1 MTNGRINKRSALLAI
16 LCVLVMVFAV
26 PVASA
31 ASYSKVYGQTQDKVR
46 VRESASTNATII
58 DNIVKDACIYITSSK
73 ASGSNTFVQVKYRAS
88 DGSTATGWVCQS
100 DGRNTYVKVL
110 STDQAK
116 SKFKVSSGDLPSKA
130 VGTFTAAERKAS
142 AANSDTTYIRENSS
156 GATVSKVQTE
166 LKALGYYYGQITGNA
181 GPKTVAAIKSFQGKN
196 GLTADGIAGPQTIAK
211 IDAAYEAKGGSSS
224 GSGSSA
230 SGLKLNSK
238 GTDVRN
244 LQQDLTT
251 LGYYWAEITGNF
263 GAKTETA
270 VKRFQEEN
278 GLTADGVA
286 GTKTLNAIA
295 AAVARKG
302 GTPASGGSAGTTLKL
317 NSQGTKVSQLQTDLK
332 QLGYYYAEITG
343 NFGAKTEA
351 AVKAFQK
358 AKGLTADGVAGT
370 KTLNAIAAAVDK
382 AGGSS
387 SGSSSTNMKL
397 GSTGTAVSALQQNL
411 TTLGYYYGDVTG
423 HYGNL
428 TQQAVK
434 KFQKAKGLTQDGVA
448 STATLNA
455 ITSALKNAGVD
466 VGPGTVATTLRE
478 GDKGTAVTE
487 LQTMLKKLNYYYG
500 SVTGSFGSL
509 TKQAVRK
516 FQDANK
522 LTVDG
527 VAGPATINKLRT
539 LTGGSADSGSS
550 SGSTVTTDKS
560 YGRTTKD
567 NVYLRS
573 SYSTTSSAKASL
585 QKGQKFRISKVYTVS
600 GVKWYYVTVTVGS
613 YTYKGYIRGDMM
625 ENITAADFGDDSNSG
640 EQETIGMIKVTGN
653 NVSLRY
659 QPSTSANRVGT
670 ANIGDC
676 FYYVDTVNGWF
687 QTKAGY
693 WITKDYAKVMT
704 DAEVEAYIKNNG
716 GSGSTGSSYTLGST
730 GSTVTYIQ
738 TALTALEYY
747 DRQITGHYGRYTKD
761 AVRAFQRDNN
771 LTADGVCGAIT
782 LAAIQ
787 KAYSGSSSATTTY
800 NATVYKLDWSYMKSN
815 ATALGIAR
823 GASIKLTDL
832 TTGKSLNVHVQST
845 GNHIDAEPLTSADT
859 TTLCEIYGVSTPGA
873 ISYKR
878 RPMMITTSAG
888 QFLCSIYGQPHGAQD
903 ITNNG
908 YEGQFCLHFVNSKT
922 HGTNRVDEDHQN
934 AINTAETLVKA
945 VKVKRRECG
954 RSDDVQVSR
963 ITKPQSPLAGAALKM
978 RCSWRLWKKKMNT
991 YLQHV

>member
-302 GTPASGGSAGTTLKL
+302 GTPASGGNAGTTLKL

-343 NFGAKTEA
+343 NFGEKTEA

-659 QPSTSANRVGT
+659 QPSTSADRVGT

-687 QTKAGY
+687 QTKSGY

-716 GSGSTGSSYTLGST
+716 GSGNTGSSYTIGST

-761 AVRAFQRDNN
+761 AVRAFQRDNK
-771 LTADGVCGAIT
+771 LTADGVCGAVT

-922 HGTNRVDEDHQN
+922 HGTNRVDADHQN

-945 VKVKRRECG
+945 VKVNG
-954 RSDDVQVSR
+954 VNVVVQ
-963 ITKPQSPLAGAALKM
+963 TTFK
-978 RCSWRLWKKKMNT
+978 
-991 YLQHV
+991 

>member
-1 MTNGRINKRSALLAI
+1 MYLVGGRPDPKKLGPKSGLERGDIIMTNGRINKRSALLAI

-116 SKFKVSSGDLPSKA
+116 SKFKVSSGNLPSKA

-397 GSTGTAVSALQQNL
+397 GSTGAAVSALQQNL

-516 FQDANK
+516 FQDDNK

-600 GVKWYYVTVTVGS
+600 GVKWYYVTVTVGG

-716 GSGSTGSSYTLGST
+716 GSGSTGSSYTIGST

-738 TALTALEYY
+738 TALTAMGYY

-771 LTADGVCGAIT
+771 LTADGVCGATT

-859 TTLCEIYGVSTPGA
+859 TTLCEIYGVSTPNA

-922 HGTNRVDEDHQN
+922 HGTNRVDGDHQN

-945 VKVKRRECG
+945 IKVNG
-954 RSDDVQVSR
+954 VNVVVQ
-963 ITKPQSPLAGAALKM
+963 TTFK
-978 RCSWRLWKKKMNT
+978 
-991 YLQHV
+991 

>member
-1 MTNGRINKRSALLAI
+1 MYLVGGRPDPKKLGPKSGLERGDIIMTNGRINKRSALLAI

-73 ASGSNTFVQVKYRAS
+73 VSGSNTFVQVKYRAS

-116 SKFKVSSGDLPSKA
+116 SKFKVSSGNLPSKA

-156 GATVSKVQTE
+156 SAAVSKVQTE

-270 VKRFQEEN
+270 VRRFQEEN

-397 GSTGTAVSALQQNL
+397 GSTGAAVSALQQNL

-516 FQDANK
+516 FQDDNK

-539 LTGGSADSGSS
+539 HTGGSADSGSS

-600 GVKWYYVTVTVGS
+600 GVKWYYVTVTVGG

-716 GSGSTGSSYTLGST
+716 GSGSTGSSYTIGST

-761 AVRAFQRDNN
+761 AVRAFQRDHN
-771 LTADGVCGAIT
+771 LTADGVCGATT

-859 TTLCEIYGVSTPGA
+859 TTLCEIYGVSTPNA

-922 HGTNRVDEDHQN
+922 HGTNRVDGDHQN

-945 VKVKRRECG
+945 IKVNG
-954 RSDDVQVSR
+954 VNVVVQ
-963 ITKPQSPLAGAALKM
+963 TTFK
-978 RCSWRLWKKKMNT
+978 
-991 YLQHV
+991 

>member
-116 SKFKVSSGDLPSKA
+116 SKFKVSSGNLPSKA

-270 VKRFQEEN
+270 VKRFQEES

-302 GTPASGGSAGTTLKL
+302 GTPASGGSTGTTLKL

-411 TTLGYYYGDVTG
+411 TTLGYYYGDITG

-448 STATLNA
+448 NTATLNA

-527 VAGPATINKLRT
+527 VAGPATINKLRS

-600 GVKWYYVTVTVGS
+600 GVKWYYVTVTVGG

-687 QTKAGY
+687 QTKSGY

-704 DAEVEAYIKNNG
+704 DAEVEAYIKNHG
-716 GSGSTGSSYTLGST
+716 GSGSTGSSYTIGST

-761 AVRAFQRDNN
+761 AVRAFQRDNK
-771 LTADGVCGAIT
+771 LTADGVCGATT

-922 HGTNRVDEDHQN
+922 HGTNRVDGDHQN

-945 VKVKRRECG
+945 VKVNG
-954 RSDDVQVSR
+954 VNVVVQ
-963 ITKPQSPLAGAALKM
+963 TTFK
-978 RCSWRLWKKKMNT
+978 
-991 YLQHV
+991 

>member
-1 MTNGRINKRSALLAI
+1 MYLVGGRPDPKKLGPKSGLERGDIIMTNGRINKRSALLAI

-116 SKFKVSSGDLPSKA
+116 SKFKVSSGNLPSKA

-156 GATVSKVQTE
+156 GATVSKIQTE

-302 GTPASGGSAGTTLKL
+302 GTPASGGNAGTTLKL

-397 GSTGTAVSALQQNL
+397 GSTGAAVSALQQNL

-516 FQDANK
+516 FQDDNK

-600 GVKWYYVTVTVGS
+600 GVKWYYVTVTVGG

-716 GSGSTGSSYTLGST
+716 GSGSTGSSYTIGST

-738 TALTALEYY
+738 TALTAMGYY

-771 LTADGVCGAIT
+771 LTADGVCGATT

-859 TTLCEIYGVSTPGA
+859 TTLCEIYGVSTPNA

-922 HGTNRVDEDHQN
+922 HGTNRVDGDHQN

-945 VKVKRRECG
+945 IKVNG
-954 RSDDVQVSR
+954 VNVVVQ
-963 ITKPQSPLAGAALKM
+963 TTFK
-978 RCSWRLWKKKMNT
+978 
-991 YLQHV
+991 

>member
-73 ASGSNTFVQVKYRAS
+73 VSGSNTFVQVKYRAS

-116 SKFKVSSGDLPSKA
+116 SKFKVSSGNLPSKA

-270 VKRFQEEN
+270 VRRFQEEN

-397 GSTGTAVSALQQNL
+397 GSTGAAVSALQQNL

-516 FQDANK
+516 FQDDNK

-600 GVKWYYVTVTVGS
+600 GVKWYYVTVTVGG

-716 GSGSTGSSYTLGST
+716 GSGSTGSNYTIGST

-747 DRQITGHYGRYTKD
+747 NRQITGHYGRYTKD
-761 AVRAFQRDNN
+761 AVRAFQRDHN
-771 LTADGVCGAIT
+771 LTADGVCGATT

-832 TTGKSLNVHVQST
+832 TTGKSLNIHVQST

-859 TTLCEIYGVSTPGA
+859 TTLCEIYGVSTPNA

-922 HGTNRVDEDHQN
+922 HGTNRVDGDHQN

-945 VKVKRRECG
+945 IKVNG
-954 RSDDVQVSR
+954 VNVVVQ
-963 ITKPQSPLAGAALKM
+963 TTFK
-978 RCSWRLWKKKMNT
+978 
-991 YLQHV
+991 

>member
-116 SKFKVSSGDLPSKA
+116 SKFKVSSGNLPSKA

-317 NSQGTKVSQLQTDLK
+317 NSQGTKVSQIQTDLK

-397 GSTGTAVSALQQNL
+397 GSTGAAVSALQQNL

-560 YGRTTKD
+560 YGKITKD

-573 SYSTTSSAKASL
+573 SYSTSSSAKASL
-585 QKGQKFRISKVYTVS
+585 SSGKLVRITKTYTVG
-600 GVKWYYVTVTVGS
+600 GVKWYYITVNIGS
-613 YTYKGYIRGDMM
+613 YTYNGYVRSDMM
-625 ENITAADFGDDSNSG
+625 TTISEAEYNKEGGDSDNSAG
-640 EQETIGMIKVTGN
+640 DQETIGMIKVTGN

-676 FYYVDTVNGWF
+676 FYYVDTVDGWF
-687 QTKAGY
+687 QTRSGY
-693 WITKDYAKVMT
+693 WISRSYAAVMT
-704 DAEVEAYIKNNG
+704 DEEVKAYIKNNG
-716 GSGSTGSSYTLGST
+716 GSGNTGSNYTLGST
-730 GSTVTYIQ
+730 GSTVSYIQ

-771 LTADGVCGAIT
+771 LTADGVCGAAT

-800 NATVYKLDWSYMKSN
+800 NDTFYDLNNWFTDKARMN
-815 ATALGIAR
+815 ALGLKRDAHC
-823 GASIKLTDL
+823 KMTDL
-832 TTGKSLNVHVQST
+832 RTGKSLNIYIQST
-845 GNHIDAEPLTSADT
+845 GNHADVEPLTAADT
-859 TTLCEIYGVSTPGA
+859 TTLCEIYGVSSADKIGWEA
-873 ISYKR
+873 
-878 RPMMITTSAG
+878 RPILITVDKY
-888 QFLCSIYGQPHGAQD
+888 QFICSIYGEAHGAEVIKD
-903 ITNNG
+903 NN
-908 YEGQFCLHFVNSKT
+908 YSGQFCLHFTGSKT
-922 HGTNRVDEDHQN
+922 HNSG
-934 AINTAETLVKA
+934 ETLDRHKKA
-945 VKVKRRECG
+945 IAEAAT
-954 RSDDVQVSR
+954 
-963 ITKPQSPLAGAALKM
+963 ILTKMG
-978 RCSWRLWKKKMNT
+978 KK
-991 YLQHV
+991 LQKGTP

>member
-73 ASGSNTFVQVKYRAS
+73 TSGSNTFVQVKYRAS

-263 GAKTETA
+263 GERTEAA

-286 GTKTLNAIA
+286 GTKTLNAVA

-302 GTPASGGSAGTTLKL
+302 GTPASGGNAGTTLKL

-332 QLGYYYAEITG
+332 QLGYYYADITG
-343 NFGAKTEA
+343 NFGERTEA

-358 AKGLTADGVAGT
+358 AKSLTADGIAGT
-370 KTLNAIAAAVDK
+370 KTLNAIAVAVDK

-411 TTLGYYYGDVTG
+411 TTLGYYYGDITG

-500 SVTGSFGSL
+500 SITGSFGSL

-527 VAGPATINKLRT
+527 VAGPATINKLRS

-659 QPSTSANRVGT
+659 QPSTSADRVGT

-687 QTKAGY
+687 QTKSGY

-716 GSGSTGSSYTLGST
+716 GSGSTGSSYTIGST

-815 ATALGIAR
+815 ATALGIAK

-859 TTLCEIYGVSTPGA
+859 TTLCEIYGVSTPNA

-945 VKVKRRECG
+945 VKVNG
-954 RSDDVQVSR
+954 VNVVVQ
-963 ITKPQSPLAGAALKM
+963 TTFK
-978 RCSWRLWKKKMNT
+978 
-991 YLQHV
+991 

>member
-73 ASGSNTFVQVKYRAS
+73 TSGSNTFVQVKYRAS
-88 DGSTATGWVCQS
+88 DGSTATGWICQS

-343 NFGAKTEA
+343 NFGEKTEA

-527 VAGPATINKLRT
+527 VAGPATINKLRS

-600 GVKWYYVTVTVGS
+600 GVKWYYVTVTVGG

-716 GSGSTGSSYTLGST
+716 GSGSTGSSYTIGST

-945 VKVKRRECG
+945 VKVNG
-954 RSDDVQVSR
+954 VNVVVQ
-963 ITKPQSPLAGAALKM
+963 TTFK
-978 RCSWRLWKKKMNT
+978 
-991 YLQHV
+991 

>member
-73 ASGSNTFVQVKYRAS
+73 TSGSNTFVQVKYRAS

-270 VKRFQEEN
+270 VKRFQEES

-343 NFGAKTEA
+343 NFGEKTEA

-516 FQDANK
+516 FQDDNK

-560 YGRTTKD
+560 YGKITKD

-573 SYSTTSSAKASL
+573 SYSTSSSAKASL
-585 QKGQKFRISKVYTVS
+585 SSGKLVRITKTYTVG
-600 GVKWYYVTVTVGS
+600 GVKWYYITVNIGS
-613 YTYKGYIRGDMM
+613 YTYNGYVRSDMM
-625 ENITAADFGDDSNSG
+625 TTISEAEYNKEGGDSDNSAG
-640 EQETIGMIKVTGN
+640 DQETIGMIKVTGN

-676 FYYVDTVNGWF
+676 FYYVDTVDGWF
-687 QTKAGY
+687 QTRSGY
-693 WITKDYAKVMT
+693 WISRSYAAVMT
-704 DAEVEAYIKNNG
+704 DEEVKAYIKNNG
-716 GSGSTGSSYTLGST
+716 GSGNTGGSYTLGST

-771 LTADGVCGAIT
+771 LTADGVCGAAT

-800 NATVYKLDWSYMKSN
+800 NDTFYDLNNWFTDKARMNS
-815 ATALGIAR
+815 LGLKRDAHC
-823 GASIKLTDL
+823 KMTDL
-832 TTGKSLNVHVQST
+832 RTGKSLNIYIQST
-845 GNHIDAEPLTSADT
+845 GNHADVEPLTAADT
-859 TTLCEIYGVSTPGA
+859 TTLCEIYGVSSANKIGWEA
-873 ISYKR
+873 
-878 RPMMITTSAG
+878 RPILITVDKY
-888 QFLCSIYGQPHGAQD
+888 QFICSIYGEAHGAEVIKD
-903 ITNNG
+903 NN
-908 YEGQFCLHFVNSKT
+908 YSGQFCLHFTGSKT
-922 HGTNRVDEDHQN
+922 HNSG
-934 AINTAETLVKA
+934 ETLDRHKKA
-945 VKVKRRECG
+945 IAEAAT
-954 RSDDVQVSR
+954 
-963 ITKPQSPLAGAALKM
+963 ILTKMG
-978 RCSWRLWKKKMNT
+978 KK
-991 YLQHV
+991 LQKGTP

>member
-1 MTNGRINKRSALLAI
+1 MYLVGGRPDPKKLGPKSGLERGDIIMTNGRINKRSALLAI

-116 SKFKVSSGDLPSKA
+116 SKFKVSSGNLPSKA

-358 AKGLTADGVAGT
+358 AKGLTADGVAGA

-397 GSTGTAVSALQQNL
+397 GSTGAAVSALQQNL

-600 GVKWYYVTVTVGS
+600 GVKWYYVTVTVGG

-716 GSGSTGSSYTLGST
+716 GSGSTGSSYTIGST

-761 AVRAFQRDNN
+761 AVRAFQRDHN
-771 LTADGVCGAIT
+771 LTADGVCGATT

-832 TTGKSLNVHVQST
+832 TTGKSLNIHVQST

-859 TTLCEIYGVSTPGA
+859 TTLCEIYGVSTPNA

-922 HGTNRVDEDHQN
+922 HGTNRVDGDHQN

-945 VKVKRRECG
+945 VKVNG
-954 RSDDVQVSR
+954 VNVVVQ
-963 ITKPQSPLAGAALKM
+963 TTFK
-978 RCSWRLWKKKMNT
+978 
-991 YLQHV
+991 

>member
-1 MTNGRINKRSALLAI
+1 MYLVGGRPDPKKLGSKSGLERGDIIMTNGRINKRSALLAI

-46 VRESASTNATII
+46 VRENASTNATII

-116 SKFKVSSGDLPSKA
+116 SKFKVSSGNLPSKA

-270 VKRFQEEN
+270 VRRFQEEN

-397 GSTGTAVSALQQNL
+397 GSTGAAVSALQQNL

-516 FQDANK
+516 FQDDNK

-600 GVKWYYVTVTVGS
+600 GVKWYYVTVTVGG

-716 GSGSTGSSYTLGST
+716 GSGSTGSSYTIGST

-738 TALTALEYY
+738 TALTAMGYY

-761 AVRAFQRDNN
+761 AVRAFQRDHN
-771 LTADGVCGAIT
+771 LTADGVCGATT

-832 TTGKSLNVHVQST
+832 TTGKSLNIHVQST

-859 TTLCEIYGVSTPGA
+859 TTLCEIYGVSTPNA

-922 HGTNRVDEDHQN
+922 HGTNRVDGDHQN

-945 VKVKRRECG
+945 VKVNG
-954 RSDDVQVSR
+954 VNVVVQ
-963 ITKPQSPLAGAALKM
+963 TTFK
-978 RCSWRLWKKKMNT
+978 
-991 YLQHV
+991 

>member
-73 ASGSNTFVQVKYRAS
+73 TSGSNTFVQVKYRAS

-116 SKFKVSSGDLPSKA
+116 SKFKVSSGNLPSKA

-166 LKALGYYYGQITGNA
+166 LKALGYYSGKVTGNA

-251 LGYYWAEITGNF
+251 LGYYWAKITGNF
-263 GAKTETA
+263 GEKTEAA

-302 GTPASGGSAGTTLKL
+302 GTPASGGNAGTTLKL

-332 QLGYYYAEITG
+332 QLGYYYAKITG

-370 KTLNAIAAAVDK
+370 KTLDAIAVAVDK

-411 TTLGYYYGDVTG
+411 TTLGYYYGDITG

-500 SVTGSFGSL
+500 SITGSFGSL

-527 VAGPATINKLRT
+527 VAGPATINKLRS

-560 YGRTTKD
+560 YGKITKD

-573 SYSTTSSAKASL
+573 SYSTSSSAKASL
-585 QKGQKFRISKVYTVS
+585 SSGKLVRITKTYTVG
-600 GVKWYYVTVTVGS
+600 GVKWYYITVNIGS
-613 YTYKGYIRGDMM
+613 YTYNGYVRSDMM
-625 ENITAADFGDDSNSG
+625 TTISEAEYNKEGGDSDNSAG
-640 EQETIGMIKVTGN
+640 DQETIGMIKVTGN

-676 FYYVDTVNGWF
+676 FYYVDTVDGWF
-687 QTKAGY
+687 QTRSGY
-693 WITKDYAKVMT
+693 WISRSYAAVMT
-704 DAEVEAYIKNNG
+704 DEEVKAYIKNNG
-716 GSGSTGSSYTLGST
+716 GSGNTGSSYTLGST
-730 GSTVTYIQ
+730 GSMVSYIQ

-747 DRQITGHYGRYTKD
+747 DREITGHYGRYTKD

-771 LTADGVCGAIT
+771 LTADGVCGAAT

-800 NATVYKLDWSYMKSN
+800 NDTFYDLNNWFTDKARMN
-815 ATALGIAR
+815 ALGLKRDAHC
-823 GASIKLTDL
+823 KMTDL
-832 TTGKSLNVHVQST
+832 RTGKSLNIYIQST
-845 GNHIDAEPLTSADT
+845 GNHADVEPLTAADT
-859 TTLCEIYGVSTPGA
+859 TTLCEIYGVSSADKIGWEA
-873 ISYKR
+873 
-878 RPMMITTSAG
+878 RPILITVDKY
-888 QFLCSIYGQPHGAQD
+888 QFICSIYGEAHGAEVIKD
-903 ITNNG
+903 NN
-908 YEGQFCLHFVNSKT
+908 YSGQFCLHFTGSKT
-922 HGTNRVDEDHQN
+922 HNSG
-934 AINTAETLVKA
+934 ETLDRHKKA
-945 VKVKRRECG
+945 IAEAAT
-954 RSDDVQVSR
+954 
-963 ITKPQSPLAGAALKM
+963 ILTKMG
-978 RCSWRLWKKKMNT
+978 KK
-991 YLQHV
+991 LQKGTP

>member
-73 ASGSNTFVQVKYRAS
+73 TSGSNTFVQVKYRAS

-116 SKFKVSSGDLPSKA
+116 SKFKVSSGNLPSKA

-397 GSTGTAVSALQQNL
+397 GSTGAAVSALQQNL

-516 FQDANK
+516 FQDDNK

-600 GVKWYYVTVTVGS
+600 GVKWYYVTVTVGG

-716 GSGSTGSSYTLGST
+716 GSGSTGSSYTIGST

-761 AVRAFQRDNN
+761 AVRAFQRDHN
-771 LTADGVCGAIT
+771 LTADGVCGATT

-832 TTGKSLNVHVQST
+832 TTGKSLNIHVQST

-859 TTLCEIYGVSTPGA
+859 TTLCEIYGVSTPNA

-922 HGTNRVDEDHQN
+922 HGTNRVDGDHQN

-945 VKVKRRECG
+945 IKVNG
-954 RSDDVQVSR
+954 VNVVVQ
-963 ITKPQSPLAGAALKM
+963 TTFK
-978 RCSWRLWKKKMNT
+978 
-991 YLQHV
+991 

>member
-1 MTNGRINKRSALLAI
+1 MANGRINKRSALLAI

-73 ASGSNTFVQVKYRAS
+73 TSGSNTFVQVKYRAS

-110 STDQAK
+110 SNDQAK
-116 SKFKVSSGDLPSKA
+116 SKFKVSSGNLPSKA

-302 GTPASGGSAGTTLKL
+302 GTPASGSSAGTTLKL

-343 NFGAKTEA
+343 NFGEKTEA

-500 SVTGSFGSL
+500 SITGSFGSL

-527 VAGPATINKLRT
+527 VAGPATINKLRS

-585 QKGQKFRISKVYTVS
+585 QKGQKFRISKIYTVS
-600 GVKWYYVTVTVGS
+600 GVKWYYVTVTVGG

-659 QPSTSANRVGT
+659 QPSTSADRVGT

-676 FYYVDTVNGWF
+676 FYYVDTVDGWF

-716 GSGSTGSSYTLGST
+716 GSGNTGSSYTIGST
-730 GSTVTYIQ
+730 GSTVSYIQ
-738 TALTALEYY
+738 TALTALKYY

-771 LTADGVCGAIT
+771 LTADGVCGAVT

-859 TTLCEIYGVSTPGA
+859 TTLCEIYGVSTPSA

-922 HGTNRVDEDHQN
+922 HGTNRVDVDHQN

-945 VKVKRRECG
+945 VKVNGVNVVVETTFK
-954 RSDDVQVSR
+954 
-963 ITKPQSPLAGAALKM
+963 
-978 RCSWRLWKKKMNT
+978 
-991 YLQHV
+991 

>member
-116 SKFKVSSGDLPSKA
+116 SKFKVSSGNLPSKA

-181 GPKTVAAIKSFQGKN
+181 GPKTVAAIKSFQSKN

-397 GSTGTAVSALQQNL
+397 GSTGAAVSALQQNL

-500 SVTGSFGSL
+500 SITGSFGSL

-527 VAGPATINKLRT
+527 VAGPATINKLRS

-560 YGRTTKD
+560 YGKITKD

-573 SYSTTSSAKASL
+573 SYSTSSSAKASL
-585 QKGQKFRISKVYTVS
+585 SAGKLVRITKTYTVG
-600 GVKWYYVTVTVGS
+600 GVKWYYITVNIGS
-613 YTYKGYIRGDMM
+613 YTYNGYVRSDMM
-625 ENITAADFGDDSNSG
+625 TTISEAEYNKEGGDSDNSAG
-640 EQETIGMIKVTGN
+640 DQETIGMIKVTGN

-676 FYYVDTVNGWF
+676 FYYVDTVDGWF
-687 QTKAGY
+687 QTRSGY
-693 WITKDYAKVMT
+693 WISRSYAAVMT
-704 DAEVEAYIKNNG
+704 DEEVKAYIKNNG
-716 GSGSTGSSYTLGST
+716 GSGNTGSNYTLGST
-730 GSTVTYIQ
+730 GSTVSYIQ

-771 LTADGVCGAIT
+771 LTADGVCGAAT

-800 NATVYKLDWSYMKSN
+800 NDTFYDLNNWFTDKARMN
-815 ATALGIAR
+815 ALGLKRDAHC
-823 GASIKLTDL
+823 KMTDL
-832 TTGKSLNVHVQST
+832 RTGKSLNIYIQST
-845 GNHIDAEPLTSADT
+845 GNHADVEPLTAADT
-859 TTLCEIYGVSTPGA
+859 TTLCEIYGVSSADKIGWEA
-873 ISYKR
+873 
-878 RPMMITTSAG
+878 RPILITVDKY
-888 QFLCSIYGQPHGAQD
+888 QFICSIYGEAHGAEVIKD
-903 ITNNG
+903 NN
-908 YEGQFCLHFVNSKT
+908 YSGQFCLHFTGSKT
-922 HGTNRVDEDHQN
+922 HNSG
-934 AINTAETLVKA
+934 ETLDRHKKA
-945 VKVKRRECG
+945 IAEAAT
-954 RSDDVQVSR
+954 
-963 ITKPQSPLAGAALKM
+963 ILTKMG
-978 RCSWRLWKKKMNT
+978 KK
-991 YLQHV
+991 LQKGTP

>member
-1 MTNGRINKRSALLAI
+1 MYLVGGRPDPKKLGPKSGLERGDIIMTNGRINKRSALLAI

-116 SKFKVSSGDLPSKA
+116 SKFKVSSGNLPSKA

-270 VKRFQEEN
+270 VRRFQEEN

-397 GSTGTAVSALQQNL
+397 GSTGAAVSALQQNL

-516 FQDANK
+516 FQDDNK

-600 GVKWYYVTVTVGS
+600 GVKWYYVTVTVGG

-716 GSGSTGSSYTLGST
+716 GSGSTGSSYTIGST

-761 AVRAFQRDNN
+761 AVRAFQRDHN
-771 LTADGVCGAIT
+771 LTADGVCGATT

-832 TTGKSLNVHVQST
+832 TTGKSLNIHVQST

-859 TTLCEIYGVSTPGA
+859 TTLCEIYGVSTPNA

-922 HGTNRVDEDHQN
+922 HGTNRVDGDHQN

-945 VKVKRRECG
+945 IKVNG
-954 RSDDVQVSR
+954 VNVVVQ
-963 ITKPQSPLAGAALKM
+963 TTFK
-978 RCSWRLWKKKMNT
+978 
-991 YLQHV
+991 

>member
-73 ASGSNTFVQVKYRAS
+73 TSGSNTFVQVKYRAS

-116 SKFKVSSGDLPSKA
+116 SKFKVSSGNLPSKA

-397 GSTGTAVSALQQNL
+397 GSTGAAVSALQQNL

-516 FQDANK
+516 FQDDNK

-600 GVKWYYVTVTVGS
+600 GVKWYYVTVTVGG

-716 GSGSTGSSYTLGST
+716 GSGSTGSSYTIGST

-761 AVRAFQRDNN
+761 AVRAFQRDHN
-771 LTADGVCGAIT
+771 LTADGVCGATT

-832 TTGKSLNVHVQST
+832 TTGKSLNIHVQST

-859 TTLCEIYGVSTPGA
+859 TTLCEIYGVSTPNA

-922 HGTNRVDEDHQN
+922 HGTNRVDADHQN

-945 VKVKRRECG
+945 VKVNG
-954 RSDDVQVSR
+954 VNVVVQ
-963 ITKPQSPLAGAALKM
+963 TTFK
-978 RCSWRLWKKKMNT
+978 
-991 YLQHV
+991 

>member
-26 PVASA
+26 PVANA

-116 SKFKVSSGDLPSKA
+116 SKFKVSSGNLPSKA

-270 VKRFQEEN
+270 VRRFQEEN

-397 GSTGTAVSALQQNL
+397 GSTGAAVSALQQNL

-516 FQDANK
+516 FQDDNK

-600 GVKWYYVTVTVGS
+600 GVKWYYVTVTVGG

-716 GSGSTGSSYTLGST
+716 GSGSTGSSYTIGST

-771 LTADGVCGAIT
+771 LTADGVCGAAT

-832 TTGKSLNVHVQST
+832 TTGKSLNIHVQST

-859 TTLCEIYGVSTPGA
+859 TTLCEIYGVSTPNA

-922 HGTNRVDEDHQN
+922 HGTNRVDGDHQN

-945 VKVKRRECG
+945 IKVNG
-954 RSDDVQVSR
+954 VNVVVQ
-963 ITKPQSPLAGAALKM
+963 TTFK
-978 RCSWRLWKKKMNT
+978 
-991 YLQHV
+991 

>member
-73 ASGSNTFVQVKYRAS
+73 TNGSNTFVQVKYRAS

-116 SKFKVSSGDLPSKA
+116 SKFKVSSGNLPSKA

-166 LKALGYYYGQITGNA
+166 LKALGYYSGKVTGNA
-181 GPKTVAAIKSFQGKN
+181 GPMTVAAIKSFQGKN

-251 LGYYWAEITGNF
+251 LGYYWAKITGNF
-263 GAKTETA
+263 GEKTEAA

-302 GTPASGGSAGTTLKL
+302 GTPASGGNAGTTLKL

-332 QLGYYYAEITG
+332 QLGYYYADITG
-343 NFGAKTEA
+343 NFGERTEA

-358 AKGLTADGVAGT
+358 AKSLTADGVAGT
-370 KTLNAIAAAVDK
+370 KTLNAIAVAVDK

-500 SVTGSFGSL
+500 SITGSFGSL

-527 VAGPATINKLRT
+527 VAGPATINKLRS

-560 YGRTTKD
+560 YGKITKD

-573 SYSTTSSAKASL
+573 SYSTSSSAKASL
-585 QKGQKFRISKVYTVS
+585 SAGKLVRITKTYTVG
-600 GVKWYYVTVTVGS
+600 GVKWYYITVNIGS
-613 YTYKGYIRGDMM
+613 YTYNGYVRSDMM
-625 ENITAADFGDDSNSG
+625 TTISEAEYNKEGGDSDNSAG
-640 EQETIGMIKVTGN
+640 DQETIGMIKVTGN

-676 FYYVDTVNGWF
+676 FYYVDTVDGWF
-687 QTKAGY
+687 QTRSGY
-693 WITKDYAKVMT
+693 WISRSYAAVMT
-704 DAEVEAYIKNNG
+704 DEEVKAYIKNNG
-716 GSGSTGSSYTLGST
+716 GSGNTGSSYTLGST
-730 GSTVTYIQ
+730 GSMVSYIQ

-771 LTADGVCGAIT
+771 LTADGVCGAAT

-800 NATVYKLDWSYMKSN
+800 NDTFYDLNNWFTDKARMN
-815 ATALGIAR
+815 ALGLKRDAHC
-823 GASIKLTDL
+823 KMTDL
-832 TTGKSLNVHVQST
+832 RTGKSLNIYIQST
-845 GNHIDAEPLTSADT
+845 GNHADVEPLTAADT
-859 TTLCEIYGVSTPGA
+859 TTLCEIYGVSSADKIGWEA
-873 ISYKR
+873 
-878 RPMMITTSAG
+878 RPILITVDKY
-888 QFLCSIYGQPHGAQD
+888 QFICSIYGEAHGAEVIKD
-903 ITNNG
+903 NN
-908 YEGQFCLHFVNSKT
+908 YSGQFCLHFTGSKT
-922 HGTNRVDEDHQN
+922 HNSG
-934 AINTAETLVKA
+934 ETLDRHKKA
-945 VKVKRRECG
+945 IAEAAT
-954 RSDDVQVSR
+954 
-963 ITKPQSPLAGAALKM
+963 ILTKMG
-978 RCSWRLWKKKMNT
+978 KK
-991 YLQHV
+991 LQKGTP

>member
-1 MTNGRINKRSALLAI
+1 MYLVGGRPDPKKLGPKSGLERGDIIMTNGRINKRSALLAI

-73 ASGSNTFVQVKYRAS
+73 TSGSNTFVQVKYRAS

-116 SKFKVSSGDLPSKA
+116 SKFKVSSGNLPSKA

-397 GSTGTAVSALQQNL
+397 GSTGAAVSALQQNL

-516 FQDANK
+516 FQDDNK

-600 GVKWYYVTVTVGS
+600 GVKWYYVTVTVGG

-716 GSGSTGSSYTLGST
+716 GSGSTGSNYTIGST

-761 AVRAFQRDNN
+761 AVRAFQRDHN
-771 LTADGVCGAIT
+771 LTADGVCGATT

-832 TTGKSLNVHVQST
+832 TTGKSLNIHVQST

-859 TTLCEIYGVSTPGA
+859 TTLCEIYGVSTPNA

-922 HGTNRVDEDHQN
+922 HGTNRVDGDHQN

-945 VKVKRRECG
+945 IKVNG
-954 RSDDVQVSR
+954 VNVVVQ
-963 ITKPQSPLAGAALKM
+963 TTFK
-978 RCSWRLWKKKMNT
+978 
-991 YLQHV
+991 

>member
-1 MTNGRINKRSALLAI
+1 MTNGRINKRLALLAI

-26 PVASA
+26 PAASA

-58 DNIVKDACIYITSSK
+58 DNIVKDGCVYITSSK
-73 ASGSNTFVQVKYRAS
+73 TSGSNTFVQVKYRAS

-110 STDQAK
+110 SADQAK
-116 SKFKVSSGDLPSKA
+116 SKFKVSGGDLPSKA

-156 GATVSKVQTE
+156 GATVTKVQTE
-166 LKALGYYYGQITGNA
+166 LKALGYYSGQITGNA
-181 GPKTVAAIKSFQGKN
+181 GEKTVAAIKSFQRKN

-224 GSGSSA
+224 GASSSA

-238 GTDVRN
+238 GTEVRN

-302 GTPASGGSAGTTLKL
+302 GTSASSGSAGTTLKL

-332 QLGYYYAEITG
+332 QLGYYYADVTG
-343 NFGAKTEA
+343 NFGSKTEA

-370 KTLNAIAAAVDK
+370 RTLDAIASAVNN

-387 SGSSSTNMKL
+387 STSTSTSMKL
-397 GSTGTAVSALQQNL
+397 GSTGTAVSTLQQNL
-411 TTLGYYYGDVTG
+411 TTLGYYYGDITG

-455 ITSALKNAGVD
+455 VASALKNAGID
-466 VGPGTVATTLRE
+466 NGSTGTTTALRE

-500 SVTGSFGSL
+500 SITGSFGSL

-516 FQDANK
+516 FQADNK

-527 VAGPATINKLRT
+527 VAGTTTLNKLRS
-539 LTGGSADSGSS
+539 LTGGSTDSGSS
-550 SGSTVTTDKS
+550 SGSTVTTDNS

-573 SYSTTSSAKASL
+573 SYSTSSAAKASL
-585 QKGQKFRISKVYTVS
+585 SKGQKFRISKVYTIS
-600 GVKWYYVTVTVGS
+600 GVKWYYVTATLGS
-613 YTYKGYIRGDMM
+613 YTYKGYIRSDMM
-625 ENITAADFGDDSNSG
+625 ELISASDFGDDSNSG
-640 EQETIGMIKVTGN
+640 DQETIGMIRVTGS

-659 QPSTSANRVGT
+659 QPSTSADRVGT
-670 ANIGDC
+670 ANTGDC
-676 FYYVDTVNGWF
+676 FYYVDTVDGWF
-687 QTKAGY
+687 QTKSGY
-693 WITKDYAKVMT
+693 WISKDYAKVMT

-716 GSGSTGSSYTLGST
+716 GSGDTGSSYTLGST
-730 GSTVTYIQ
+730 GSTVSYIQ

-747 DRQITGHYGRYTKD
+747 TRQITGHYGKYTQD

-771 LTADGVCGAIT
+771 LTADGVCGPVT

-800 NATVYKLDWSYMKSN
+800 NATVYKLDWSYMKAN

-823 GASIKLTDL
+823 GSSLKLTDL
-832 TTGKSLNVHVQST
+832 TTGKSLNIHVQST

-859 TTLCEIYGVSTPGA
+859 TTLCEIYGVSSPSS

-903 ITNNG
+903 ITTNN

-945 VKVKRRECG
+945 VKVNGVNVVVK
-954 RSDDVQVSR
+954 
-963 ITKPQSPLAGAALKM
+963 TTF
-978 RCSWRLWKKKMNT
+978 N
-991 YLQHV
+991 

>member
-73 ASGSNTFVQVKYRAS
+73 TSGSNTFVQVKYRAS

-116 SKFKVSSGDLPSKA
+116 SKFKVSSGNLPSKA

-263 GAKTETA
+263 GERTEAA

-343 NFGAKTEA
+343 NFGERTEA

-358 AKGLTADGVAGT
+358 AKSLTADGVAGT

-387 SGSSSTNMKL
+387 SSSSSTNMKL

-527 VAGPATINKLRT
+527 VAGPATINKLRS

-560 YGRTTKD
+560 YGKITKN

-573 SYSTTSSAKASL
+573 SYSTSSSAKASL
-585 QKGQKFRISKVYTVS
+585 SAGKLVRITKTYTVG
-600 GVKWYYVTVTVGS
+600 GVKWYYITVNIGS
-613 YTYKGYIRGDMM
+613 YTYNGYVRSDMM
-625 ENITAADFGDDSNSG
+625 TTISEAEYNKEGGDSDNSAG
-640 EQETIGMIKVTGN
+640 DQETIGMIKVTGN

-659 QPSTSANRVGT
+659 QPSTSADRVGT

-676 FYYVDTVNGWF
+676 FYYVDTVDGWF
-687 QTKAGY
+687 QTRSGY
-693 WITKDYAKVMT
+693 WISRSYADVMT
-704 DAEVEAYIKNNG
+704 DEEVKAYIKNNG
-716 GSGSTGSSYTLGST
+716 GSGNTGSSYTLGST
-730 GSTVTYIQ
+730 GSTVSYIQ
-738 TALTALEYY
+738 TALTAMKYY

-771 LTADGVCGAIT
+771 LTADGVCGPAT

-800 NATVYKLDWSYMKSN
+800 NDTFYDLNNWFTDKARMN
-815 ATALGIAR
+815 ALGLKRDAHC
-823 GASIKLTDL
+823 KMTDL
-832 TTGKSLNVHVQST
+832 RTGKSLNIYIQST
-845 GNHIDAEPLTSADT
+845 GNHADVEPLTAADT
-859 TTLCEIYGVSTPGA
+859 TTLCEIYGVSSANKIGWEA
-873 ISYKR
+873 
-878 RPMMITTSAG
+878 RPILITVDKY
-888 QFLCSIYGQPHGAQD
+888 QFICSIYGEAHGAEVIKD
-903 ITNNG
+903 NN
-908 YEGQFCLHFVNSKT
+908 YSGQFCLHFTGSKT
-922 HGTNRVDEDHQN
+922 HNSG
-934 AINTAETLVKA
+934 ETLDRHKKA
-945 VKVKRRECG
+945 IAEAAT
-954 RSDDVQVSR
+954 
-963 ITKPQSPLAGAALKM
+963 ILTKMG
-978 RCSWRLWKKKMNT
+978 KK
-991 YLQHV
+991 LQKGTP

>member
-1 MTNGRINKRSALLAI
+1 MGVSGWGKTRSQKLGPKSGLERGDIIMTNGRINKRSALLAI

-26 PVASA
+26 PVANA

-116 SKFKVSSGDLPSKA
+116 SKFKVSSGNLPSKA

-358 AKGLTADGVAGT
+358 AKGLTADGVAGP

-397 GSTGTAVSALQQNL
+397 GSTGAAVSALQQNL

-516 FQDANK
+516 FQDDNK

-600 GVKWYYVTVTVGS
+600 GVKWYYVTVTVGG

-716 GSGSTGSSYTLGST
+716 GSGSTGSNYTIGST

-771 LTADGVCGAIT
+771 LTADGVCGATT

-832 TTGKSLNVHVQST
+832 TTGKSLNIHVQST

-859 TTLCEIYGVSTPGA
+859 TTLCEIYGVSTPNA

-922 HGTNRVDEDHQN
+922 HGTNRVDGDHQN

-945 VKVKRRECG
+945 VKVNG
-954 RSDDVQVSR
+954 VNVVVQ
-963 ITKPQSPLAGAALKM
+963 TTFK
-978 RCSWRLWKKKMNT
+978 
-991 YLQHV
+991 

>member
-1 MTNGRINKRSALLAI
+1 MYLVGGRPDPKKLGSKSGLERGDIIMTNGRINKRSALLAI

-46 VRESASTNATII
+46 VRENASTNATII

-116 SKFKVSSGDLPSKA
+116 SKFKVSSGNLPSKA

-270 VKRFQEEN
+270 VRRFQEEN

-397 GSTGTAVSALQQNL
+397 GSTGAAVSALQQNL

-509 TKQAVRK
+509 TKQAGRK
-516 FQDANK
+516 FQDDNK

-600 GVKWYYVTVTVGS
+600 GVKWYYVTVTVGG

-716 GSGSTGSSYTLGST
+716 GSGSTGSSYTIGST

-738 TALTALEYY
+738 TALTAMGYY

-761 AVRAFQRDNN
+761 AVRAFQRDHN
-771 LTADGVCGAIT
+771 LTADGVCGATT

-832 TTGKSLNVHVQST
+832 TTGKSLNIHVQST

-859 TTLCEIYGVSTPGA
+859 TTLCEIYGVSTPNA

-922 HGTNRVDEDHQN
+922 HGTNRVDGDHQN

-945 VKVKRRECG
+945 VKVNG
-954 RSDDVQVSR
+954 VNVVVQ
-963 ITKPQSPLAGAALKM
+963 TTFK
-978 RCSWRLWKKKMNT
+978 
-991 YLQHV
+991 

>member
-73 ASGSNTFVQVKYRAS
+73 TSGSNTFVQVKYRAS

-116 SKFKVSSGDLPSKA
+116 SKFKVSSGNLPSKA

-211 IDAAYEAKGGSSS
+211 IDAAYEAKGGGSS

-263 GAKTETA
+263 GERTEAA

-286 GTKTLNAIA
+286 GTKTLNAVA

-302 GTPASGGSAGTTLKL
+302 GTPASGGNAGTTLKL

-343 NFGAKTEA
+343 NFGERTEA

-370 KTLNAIAAAVDK
+370 KTLNAIAVAVDK

-397 GSTGTAVSALQQNL
+397 GSTGTAVSTLQQNL

-527 VAGPATINKLRT
+527 VAGPATINKLRS

-560 YGRTTKD
+560 YGKITKD

-573 SYSTTSSAKASL
+573 SYSTSSSAKASL
-585 QKGQKFRISKVYTVS
+585 SSGKLVRITKTYTVG
-600 GVKWYYVTVTVGS
+600 GVKWNYITANIGS
-613 YTYKGYIRGDMM
+613 YTYNAYVRSDMLSTIS
-625 ENITAADFGDDSNSG
+625 ERIITRKAATRITALV
-640 EQETIGMIKVTGN
+640 I
-653 NVSLRY
+653 
-659 QPSTSANRVGT
+659 
-670 ANIGDC
+670 
-676 FYYVDTVNGWF
+676 
-687 QTKAGY
+687 
-693 WITKDYAKVMT
+693 
-704 DAEVEAYIKNNG
+704 
-716 GSGSTGSSYTLGST
+716 
-730 GSTVTYIQ
+730 
-738 TALTALEYY
+738 
-747 DRQITGHYGRYTKD
+747 
-761 AVRAFQRDNN
+761 
-771 LTADGVCGAIT
+771 
-782 LAAIQ
+782 
-787 KAYSGSSSATTTY
+787 
-800 NATVYKLDWSYMKSN
+800 
-815 ATALGIAR
+815 
-823 GASIKLTDL
+823 
-832 TTGKSLNVHVQST
+832 
-845 GNHIDAEPLTSADT
+845 
-859 TTLCEIYGVSTPGA
+859 
-873 ISYKR
+873 R
-878 RPMMITTSAG
+878 RPSA
-888 QFLCSIYGQPHGAQD
+888 
-903 ITNNG
+903 
-908 YEGQFCLHFVNSKT
+908 
-922 HGTNRVDEDHQN
+922 
-934 AINTAETLVKA
+934 
-945 VKVKRRECG
+945 
-954 RSDDVQVSR
+954 
-963 ITKPQSPLAGAALKM
+963 
-978 RCSWRLWKKKMNT
+978 
-991 YLQHV
+991 

>member
-73 ASGSNTFVQVKYRAS
+73 TSGSNTFVQVKYRAS

-166 LKALGYYYGQITGNA
+166 LKALGYYSGKVTGNA

-251 LGYYWAEITGNF
+251 LGYYWAKITGNF
-263 GAKTETA
+263 GEKTEAA

-302 GTPASGGSAGTTLKL
+302 GTPASGGNAGTTLKL

-332 QLGYYYAEITG
+332 QLGYYYAKITG

-370 KTLNAIAAAVDK
+370 KTLDAIAVAVDK

-411 TTLGYYYGDVTG
+411 TTLGYYYGDITG

-500 SVTGSFGSL
+500 SITGSFGSL

-527 VAGPATINKLRT
+527 VAGPATINKLRS

-560 YGRTTKD
+560 YGKITKD

-573 SYSTTSSAKASL
+573 SYSTSSSAKASL
-585 QKGQKFRISKVYTVS
+585 SAGKLVRITKTYTVG
-600 GVKWYYVTVTVGS
+600 GVKWYYITVNIGS
-613 YTYKGYIRGDMM
+613 YTYNGYVRSDMM
-625 ENITAADFGDDSNSG
+625 TTISEAEYNKEGGDSDNSAG
-640 EQETIGMIKVTGN
+640 DQETIGMIKVTGN

-676 FYYVDTVNGWF
+676 FYYVDTVDGWF
-687 QTKAGY
+687 QTRSGY
-693 WITKDYAKVMT
+693 WISRSYAAVMT
-704 DAEVEAYIKNNG
+704 DEEVKAYIKNNG
-716 GSGSTGSSYTLGST
+716 GSGNTGSNYTLGST
-730 GSTVTYIQ
+730 GSTVSYIQ

-771 LTADGVCGAIT
+771 LTADGVCGTAT

-800 NATVYKLDWSYMKSN
+800 NDTFYDLNNWFTDKARMN
-815 ATALGIAR
+815 ALGLKRDAHC
-823 GASIKLTDL
+823 KMTDL
-832 TTGKSLNVHVQST
+832 RTGKSLNIYIQST
-845 GNHIDAEPLTSADT
+845 GNHADVEPLTAADT
-859 TTLCEIYGVSTPGA
+859 TTLCEIYGVSSADKIGWEA
-873 ISYKR
+873 
-878 RPMMITTSAG
+878 RPILITVDKY
-888 QFLCSIYGQPHGAQD
+888 QFICSIYGEAHGAEVIKD
-903 ITNNG
+903 NN
-908 YEGQFCLHFVNSKT
+908 YSGQFCLHFTGSKT
-922 HGTNRVDEDHQN
+922 HNSG
-934 AINTAETLVKA
+934 ETLDRHKKA
-945 VKVKRRECG
+945 IAEAAT
-954 RSDDVQVSR
+954 
-963 ITKPQSPLAGAALKM
+963 ILTKMG
-978 RCSWRLWKKKMNT
+978 KK
-991 YLQHV
+991 LQKGTP

>member
-1 MTNGRINKRSALLAI
+1 MKSGRINKRFALLAI
-16 LCVLVMVFAV
+16 LCVLAMVFAV

-31 ASYSKVYGQTQDKVR
+31 AGYSKVYGQTQDKIR

-58 DNIVKDACIYITSSK
+58 DNIVKDACVYITSSK
-73 ASGSNTFVQVKYRAS
+73 VSGSNTFVQVKYRAS
-88 DGSTATGWVCQS
+88 DGSTETGWVCQS
-100 DGRNTYVKVL
+100 DGKNTYVKIL
-110 STDQAK
+110 SAEQAK
-116 SKFKVSSGDLPSKA
+116 SKFKVSGGDVPSKA

-142 AANSDTTYIRENSS
+142 AANSDNTYIRQNAS
-156 GATVSKVQTE
+156 GETVKRIQTE
-166 LKALGYYYGQITGNA
+166 LKALNYYSGKITGNA
-181 GPKTVAAIKSFQGKN
+181 GEKTVAAIKSFQRKN

-211 IDAAYEAKGGSSS
+211 IDAAYESKTGKSSS
-224 GSGSSA
+224 SATSSSA

-263 GAKTETA
+263 GS
-270 VKRFQEEN
+270 R
-278 GLTADGVA
+278 
-286 GTKTLNAIA
+286 
-295 AAVARKG
+295 
-302 GTPASGGSAGTTLKL
+302 
-317 NSQGTKVSQLQTDLK
+317 
-332 QLGYYYAEITG
+332 
-343 NFGAKTEA
+343 TEA

-370 KTLNAIAAAVDK
+370 RTLDAIAAAVSG

-387 SGSSSTNMKL
+387 STSTSTNMKL
-397 GSTGTAVSALQQNL
+397 GSTGTAVSTLQQNL
-411 TTLGYYYGDVTG
+411 TTLGYYYGDITG

-448 STATLNA
+448 STSTLNA
-455 ITSALKNAGVD
+455 IVGALRNAGVD
-466 VGPGTVATTLRE
+466 PGSTTTGTALRE

-487 LQTMLKKLNYYYG
+487 LQTMLKSLKYYYG
-500 SVTGSFGSL
+500 EITGSFGSL
-509 TKQAVRK
+509 TKRAVRK
-516 FQDANK
+516 FQDDNN

-527 VAGPATINKLRT
+527 IAGTSTINLLRSK
-539 LTGGSADSGSS
+539 TGTSGSTSGSS
-550 SGSTVTTDKS
+550 TGSTVTTAES

-585 QKGQKFRISKVYTVS
+585 PKGQKFRISKVYTIS
-600 GVKWYYVTVTVGS
+600 GVKWYYVTVTLGS
-613 YTYKGYIRGDMM
+613 YTYKGYIRSDMM
-625 ENITAADFGDDSNSG
+625 EQITASDFGDDSNSG

-670 ANIGDC
+670 ANVGDC
-676 FYYVDTVNGWF
+676 FYYVDTVDGWF
-687 QTKAGY
+687 QTKSGY
-693 WITKDYAKVMT
+693 WISRDYAAVMT

-716 GSGSTGSSYTLGST
+716 GSGDTGTSFTLGST
-730 GSTVTYIQ
+730 GSTVSYIQ
-738 TALTALEYY
+738 TALTALDYY
-747 DRQITGHYGRYTKD
+747 DREVTGHYGKYTRD
-761 AVRAFQRDNN
+761 AVREFQRDHN
-771 LTADGVCGAIT
+771 LTADGVCGPAT
-782 LAAIQ
+782 LAAIRT
-787 KAYSGSSSATTTY
+787 AYSGSSSATTDY
-800 NATVYKLDWSYMKSN
+800 QATVYKLDWSYMKAN
-815 ATALGIAR
+815 ATALGIAK
-823 GASIKLTDL
+823 GSSIKLTDL

-859 TTLCEIYGVSTPGA
+859 TTLCEIYGVSSPNS

-908 YEGQFCLHFVNSKT
+908 YDGQFCLHFVNSRT
-922 HGTNRVDEDHQN
+922 HGTNRVDTDHQN
-934 AINTAETLVKA
+934 AINSAEAIVKNI
-945 VKVKRRECG
+945 KVNG
-954 RSDDVQVSR
+954 VNVVVS
-963 ITKPQSPLAGAALKM
+963 T
-978 RCSWRLWKKKMNT
+978 T
-991 YLQHV
+991 YK

>member
-73 ASGSNTFVQVKYRAS
+73 TSGSNTFVQVKYRAS

-116 SKFKVSSGDLPSKA
+116 SKFKVSSGNLPSKA

-397 GSTGTAVSALQQNL
+397 GSTGAAVSALQQNL

-516 FQDANK
+516 FQDDNK

-600 GVKWYYVTVTVGS
+600 GVKWYYVTVTVGG

-716 GSGSTGSSYTLGST
+716 GSGSTGSSYTIGST

-771 LTADGVCGAIT
+771 LTADGVCGATT

-832 TTGKSLNVHVQST
+832 TTGKSLNIHVQST

-859 TTLCEIYGVSTPGA
+859 TTLCEIYGVSTPNA

-922 HGTNRVDEDHQN
+922 HGTNRVDGDHQN

-945 VKVKRRECG
+945 IKVNG
-954 RSDDVQVSR
+954 VNVVVQ
-963 ITKPQSPLAGAALKM
+963 TTFK
-978 RCSWRLWKKKMNT
+978 
-991 YLQHV
+991 

>member
-73 ASGSNTFVQVKYRAS
+73 TSGSNTFVQVKYRAS

-116 SKFKVSSGDLPSKA
+116 SKFKVSSGNLPSKA

-263 GAKTETA
+263 GVRTETA

-286 GTKTLNAIA
+286 GTKTLKAIA

-343 NFGAKTEA
+343 NFGERTEA

-411 TTLGYYYGDVTG
+411 TTLGYYYGDITG

-500 SVTGSFGSL
+500 SITGSFGSL

-527 VAGPATINKLRT
+527 VAGPATINKLRS

-659 QPSTSANRVGT
+659 QPSTSADRVGT

-687 QTKAGY
+687 QTKSGY

-716 GSGSTGSSYTLGST
+716 GSGNTGSSYTIGST

-761 AVRAFQRDNN
+761 AVRAFQRDNK
-771 LTADGVCGAIT
+771 LTADGVCGAVT

-945 VKVKRRECG
+945 VKVNG
-954 RSDDVQVSR
+954 VNVVVQ
-963 ITKPQSPLAGAALKM
+963 TTFK
-978 RCSWRLWKKKMNT
+978 
-991 YLQHV
+991 

>member
-116 SKFKVSSGDLPSKA
+116 SKFKVSSGNLPSKA

-181 GPKTVAAIKSFQGKN
+181 GPKTVAAIKSFQSKN

-270 VKRFQEEN
+270 VRRFQEEN

-397 GSTGTAVSALQQNL
+397 GSTGAAVSALQQNL

-600 GVKWYYVTVTVGS
+600 GVKWYYVTVTVGG

-716 GSGSTGSSYTLGST
+716 GSGSTGSSYTIGST

-761 AVRAFQRDNN
+761 AVRAFQRDHN
-771 LTADGVCGAIT
+771 LTADGVCGATT

-832 TTGKSLNVHVQST
+832 TTGKSLNIHVQST

-859 TTLCEIYGVSTPGA
+859 TTLCEIYGVSTPNA

-922 HGTNRVDEDHQN
+922 HGTNRVDGDHQN

-945 VKVKRRECG
+945 IKVNG
-954 RSDDVQVSR
+954 VNVVVQ
-963 ITKPQSPLAGAALKM
+963 TTFK
-978 RCSWRLWKKKMNT
+978 
-991 YLQHV
+991 

>member
-116 SKFKVSSGDLPSKA
+116 SKFKVSSGNLPSKA

-358 AKGLTADGVAGT
+358 AKGLTADGVAGP

-397 GSTGTAVSALQQNL
+397 GSTGAAVSALQQNL

-500 SVTGSFGSL
+500 SITGSFGSL

-560 YGRTTKD
+560 YGKITKD

-573 SYSTTSSAKASL
+573 SYSTSSSAKASL
-585 QKGQKFRISKVYTVS
+585 SSGKLVRITKTYTVG
-600 GVKWYYVTVTVGS
+600 GVKWYYITVNIGS
-613 YTYKGYIRGDMM
+613 YTYNGYVRSDMM
-625 ENITAADFGDDSNSG
+625 TTISEAEYNKEGGDSDNSAG
-640 EQETIGMIKVTGN
+640 DQETIGMIKVTGN

-676 FYYVDTVNGWF
+676 FYYVDTVDGWF
-687 QTKAGY
+687 QTRSGY
-693 WITKDYAKVMT
+693 WISRSYAAVMT
-704 DAEVEAYIKNNG
+704 DEEVKAYIKNNG
-716 GSGSTGSSYTLGST
+716 GSGNTGSSYTLGST
-730 GSTVTYIQ
+730 GSMVSYIQ

-747 DRQITGHYGRYTKD
+747 DREITGHYGRYTKD

-771 LTADGVCGAIT
+771 LTADGVCGAAT

-800 NATVYKLDWSYMKSN
+800 NDTFYDLNNWFTDKARMN
-815 ATALGIAR
+815 ALGLKRDAHC
-823 GASIKLTDL
+823 KMTDL
-832 TTGKSLNVHVQST
+832 RTGKSLNIYIQST
-845 GNHIDAEPLTSADT
+845 GNHADVEPLTAADT
-859 TTLCEIYGVSTPGA
+859 TTLCEIYGVSSADKIGWEA
-873 ISYKR
+873 
-878 RPMMITTSAG
+878 RPILITVDKY
-888 QFLCSIYGQPHGAQD
+888 QFICSIYGEAHGAEVIKD
-903 ITNNG
+903 NN
-908 YEGQFCLHFVNSKT
+908 YSGQFCLHFTGSKT
-922 HGTNRVDEDHQN
+922 HNSG
-934 AINTAETLVKA
+934 ETLDRHKKA
-945 VKVKRRECG
+945 IAEAAT
-954 RSDDVQVSR
+954 
-963 ITKPQSPLAGAALKM
+963 ILTKMG
-978 RCSWRLWKKKMNT
+978 KK
-991 YLQHV
+991 LQKGTP

>member
-73 ASGSNTFVQVKYRAS
+73 TSGSNTFVQVKYRAS

-116 SKFKVSSGDLPSKA
+116 SKFKVSSGNLPSKA

-166 LKALGYYYGQITGNA
+166 LKALGYYSGKVTGNA

-263 GAKTETA
+263 GERTEAA

-302 GTPASGGSAGTTLKL
+302 GTPASGGNAGTTLKL

-332 QLGYYYAEITG
+332 QLGYYYADITG
-343 NFGAKTEA
+343 NFGERTEA

-358 AKGLTADGVAGT
+358 AKSLTADGIAGT
-370 KTLNAIAAAVDK
+370 KTLNAIAVAVDK

-500 SVTGSFGSL
+500 SITGSFGSL

-527 VAGPATINKLRT
+527 VAGPATINKLRS

-560 YGRTTKD
+560 YGKITKD

-573 SYSTTSSAKASL
+573 SYSTSSSAKASL
-585 QKGQKFRISKVYTVS
+585 SSGKLVRITKTYTVG
-600 GVKWYYVTVTVGS
+600 GVKWYYITVNIGS
-613 YTYKGYIRGDMM
+613 YTYNGYVRSDMM
-625 ENITAADFGDDSNSG
+625 TTISEAEYNKEGGDSDNSAG
-640 EQETIGMIKVTGN
+640 DQETIGMIKVTGN

-676 FYYVDTVNGWF
+676 FYYVDTVDGWF
-687 QTKAGY
+687 QTRSGY
-693 WITKDYAKVMT
+693 WISRSYAAVMT
-704 DAEVEAYIKNNG
+704 DEEVKAYIKNNG
-716 GSGSTGSSYTLGST
+716 GSGNTGSNYTLGST
-730 GSTVTYIQ
+730 GSTVSYIQ

-771 LTADGVCGAIT
+771 LTADGVCGAAT

-815 ATALGIAR
+815 ATALGIAK

-859 TTLCEIYGVSTPGA
+859 TTLCEIYGVSTPNA

-945 VKVKRRECG
+945 IKVNG
-954 RSDDVQVSR
+954 VNVVVQ
-963 ITKPQSPLAGAALKM
+963 TTFK
-978 RCSWRLWKKKMNT
+978 
-991 YLQHV
+991 